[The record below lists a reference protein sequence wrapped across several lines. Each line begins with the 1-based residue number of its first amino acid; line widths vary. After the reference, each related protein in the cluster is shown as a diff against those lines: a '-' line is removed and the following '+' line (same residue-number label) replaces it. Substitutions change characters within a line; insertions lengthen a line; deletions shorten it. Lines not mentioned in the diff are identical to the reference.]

1 MFNSYF
7 RLMAYTKVMRWLTA
21 KVRMMNSYTTLII
34 GVWQIGAWMIHL
46 LYCINEELWGFMIA
60 GAIFA
65 PIAVVHGTGLWL
77 GIW

>member
-34 GVWQIGAWMIHL
+34 GVWLIGAWMTHL
-46 LYCINEELWGFMIA
+46 FYCINEELWGFMIA

-65 PIAVVHGTGLWL
+65 PIAVVHGTGIWL

>member
-34 GVWQIGAWMIHL
+34 GVWLIGA
-46 LYCINEELWGFMIA
+46 
-60 GAIFA
+60 
-65 PIAVVHGTGLWL
+65 
-77 GIW
+77 